1 MKYILYHLHCVIEEF
16 QRDLFMYKKQV
27 KKEKPSTVI
36 SSVKKRG
43 VSSNSKSVSRF
54 KRASSLKESAED
66 IKRTEEVRPPRPVS
80 NGTSRNIHFRPD
92 VHEEVQEFIR
102 QTCKR
107 CLSIIAILRAL
118 SHLLLVKSSL

>member
-16 QRDLFMYKKQV
+16 HRDLFMYKKQV

-43 VSSNSKSVSRF
+43 GSSNSKAVSRF
-54 KRASSLKESAED
+54 KRASSLKESGED
-66 IKRTEEVRPPRPVS
+66 IKRTEEIRPPRPVS
-80 NGTSRNIHFRPD
+80 NGSSRNIHFRPD

-107 CLSIIAILRAL
+107 CLTIIRILVESAL
-118 SHLLLVKSSL
+118 CFVFTL

>member
-16 QRDLFMYKKQV
+16 HRELFMYKKQV

-43 VSSNSKSVSRF
+43 GSSNSKAVSRF

-66 IKRTEEVRPPRPVS
+66 IKRTEEVRPPRPVQV
-80 NGTSRNIHFRPD
+80 P
-92 VHEEVQEFIR
+92 
-102 QTCKR
+102 
-107 CLSIIAILRAL
+107 
-118 SHLLLVKSSL
+118 LLVPKQECVQVPKEVCSRYLNLKYIFTDQTTFHLY